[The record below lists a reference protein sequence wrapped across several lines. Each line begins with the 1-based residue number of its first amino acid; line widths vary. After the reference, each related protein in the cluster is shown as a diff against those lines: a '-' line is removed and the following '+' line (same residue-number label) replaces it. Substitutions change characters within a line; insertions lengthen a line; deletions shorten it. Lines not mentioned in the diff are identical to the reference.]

1 MSIARLQLILDS
13 TQMRAGAEATARE
26 LNKVAASSK
35 AAEAA
40 VKAQARVMAEAATV
54 AQRQAQAAKAAADA
68 ATAEARAQRE
78 AARATAE
85 AVRAKQQLTGIM
97 AQLRTTV
104 AAYISL
110 NTARALADMADKA
123 TLLAARLRLV
133 TSSAGEAAG
142 VQFRLSQLAREN
154 GVAFGDLS
162 QIYTRIARGAGELGI
177 QQRTVMQTTEAL
189 SLAVRVSGA
198 TSQEAS
204 AALLQFSQGIASG
217 KLGGEELRAVLEQLP
232 RVAQAVAAGLGV
244 TTGQLRELG
253 AAGKLGPTEVLNA
266 LTTQLE
272 ALRREAAQLPSTIG
286 QGVERLGNGAL
297 ALVDALNRATGLGAG
312 LAGLFTT
319 IAEKA
324 ERAANAIDRVN
335 DPNAGFDQASAEARN
350 LSWSELNARLG
361 TARQTYLER
370 RAELGSTAFRN
381 DRRREELSA
390 LLDPVRALEAER
402 NRRMRQRTGTM
413 NRITVTAPE
422 VTDRER
428 QRARDEAA
436 RERDQI
442 AAYEQDLDRYAYD
455 VLAAFE
461 RDRERARL
469 APPRAAAP
477 FVANP
482 GYDALGLQQSLKL
495 LEPVLKRMEE
505 AKDAAQQI
513 RENLTRGLQQSVATF
528 AEGLMTDGLSSAR
541 RFVDTFAGLLRRAAA
556 EAIAAALMQRVSLGA
571 VMSLGGGIL
580 PGGGSAGAGGTGAP
594 ATQAASAVAGTS
606 AAFTGV
612 AAAAMVVVAAFSELQ
627 ASAQRVRS
635 TNESVARLNNDARQR
650 ILRATG
656 RGDEAERLDR
666 EQANQDRLDAIERQ
680 RQDALRQVRESLTA
694 RGSRILR
701 ALPGGQLAAIAL
713 ARRRDAEIARIN
725 RQFEEAARLE
735 REAQEAERGA
745 IGGGSIGDYN
755 VAAGLNVAAM
765 IGDIRRAT
773 PAAPSVPAAPGG
785 DGGGREGLTIVINGP
800 VTTEAKSASEFVREL
815 QSMAQAQYGS
825 PAEWS
830 RVTVMA

>member
-1 MSIARLQLILDS
+1 MSIARLQLTLDS

-26 LNKVAASSK
+26 LNKVTASSK

-142 VQFRLSQLAREN
+142 VQFRLAQLAREN
-154 GVAFGDLS
+154 GVAFADLS

-361 TARQTYLER
+361 TARQAYLER

-402 NRRMRQRTGTM
+402 NRRMRERTGTM
-413 NRITVTAPE
+413 NPITVSAPA

-505 AKDAAQQI
+505 AKDAAKQI
-513 RENLTRGLQQSVATF
+513 RENLTRGMQSAVSTF
-528 AEGLMTDGLSSAR
+528 AEGLLTDGLSSAR
-541 RFVDTFAGLLRRAAA
+541 AFVAQFGGLLRRTVAEAFAASITQRFITPFVNRLVGVGITAATQGGGAGTTTTAVQAAGTTAATQGGGALAAA
-556 EAIAAALMQRVSLGA
+556 GPI
-571 VMSLGGGIL
+571 
-580 PGGGSAGAGGTGAP
+580 
-594 ATQAASAVAGTS
+594 
-606 AAFTGV
+606 V
-612 AAAAMVVVAAFSELQ
+612 AAAAVFVSALQSTSAALQ
-627 ASAQRVRS
+627 RFRDLREAETREGASIRS
-635 TNESVARLNNDARQR
+635 RY
-650 ILRATG
+650 LRATG
-656 RGDEAERLDR
+656 QSAAAEEMERRERERQEIENLNAQRR
-666 EQANQDRLDAIERQ
+666 EQLKAIPFFWTGYQKLKRK
-680 RQDALRQVRESLTA
+680 REIN
-694 RGSRILR
+694 SRFDELM
-701 ALPGGQLAAIAL
+701 
-713 ARRRDAEIARIN
+713 AE
-725 RQFEEAARLE
+725 LLKT
-735 REAQEAERGA
+735 QEAERNA
-745 IGGGSIGDYN
+745 LAGGSIGDYN

-785 DGGGREGLTIVINGP
+785 YGGGREGLTIVINGP

>member
-26 LNKVAASSK
+26 LNKVTASSK

-40 VKAQARVMAEAATV
+40 VKAQARVMAEAANV
-54 AQRQAQAAKAAADA
+54 AKSQAQAAKASADA
-68 ATAEARAQRE
+68 TIAEARAQRE
-78 AARATAE
+78 AARAAAE
-85 AVRAKQQLTGIM
+85 AVRAKQQLAGVM
-97 AQLRTTV
+97 GQLRNVV
-104 AAYISL
+104 AAYLSL
-110 NTARALADMADKA
+110 NTARALADMADRA

-133 TSSAGEAAG
+133 TASAGEAAG
-142 VQFRLSQLAREN
+142 VQFRLAELAREN
-154 GVAFGDLS
+154 GVAFADLS
-162 QIYTRIARGAGELGI
+162 QIYTRIARGAAELGI

-198 TSQEAS
+198 TAQEAS

-272 ALRREAAQLPSTIG
+272 KLRAEAAQLPSTIG

-312 LAGLFTT
+312 LAAMFTT

-324 ERAANAIDRVN
+324 EQAASAIDRVN
-335 DPNAGFDQASAEARN
+335 DPNAGFTQASAEARN

-361 TARQTYLER
+361 TARQAYLER
-370 RAELGSTAFRN
+370 RAQLGSTAFRN
-381 DRRREELSA
+381 DRRLEELSA

-402 NRRMRQRTGTM
+402 RRRMTQRTGTM
-413 NRITVTAPE
+413 NRITVSAPE
-422 VTDRER
+422 VTDRDR
-428 QRARDEAA
+428 QRAADEAA

-455 VLAAFE
+455 VMAAFE
-461 RDRERARL
+461 RDRERTRL
-469 APPRAAAP
+469 APPRASAP
-477 FVANP
+477 FVTDIGFDGGA
-482 GYDALGLQQSLKL
+482 LQQSLRL
-495 LEPVLKRMEE
+495 LDPVFKRMEAAKE
-505 AKDAAQQI
+505 AAEQI

-541 RFVDTFAGLLRRAAA
+541 RFAETFAGLLRRAAA
-556 EAIAAALMQRVSLGA
+556 EAIAAALMQRVSIGA

-580 PGGGSAGAGGTGAP
+580 PGAGSGAAGTGPAGATASV
-594 ATQAASAVAGTS
+594 TAAAGTS

-612 AAAAMVVVAAFSELQ
+612 AAAALVVVAAFSELQ

-635 TNESVARLNNDARQR
+635 ANESVARLNNDARGR

-656 RGDEAERLDR
+656 REAEADALDR
-666 EQANQDRLDAIERQ
+666 EQANRERLEAIERQ

-701 ALPGGQLAAIAL
+701 VLPGGQGAAIAL

-755 VAAGLNVAAM
+755 APAGLNVAAM

-773 PAAPSVPAAPGG
+773 LAAPEVPGG
-785 DGGGREGLTIVINGP
+785 GVGGGREGLTIVINGP

-815 QSMAQAQYGS
+815 QAMAQTQYGS